1 MSARSDH
8 RSPVIDGGALCD
20 NRTPMSAQAPPHQQA
35 PQGANGGRWQARLRW
50 ALTHSPYLLALAPA
64 IALAIALSLLLPERP
79 TGAISPLEANPEL
92 EPGTA
97 LPGRP
102 APGFTLT
109 DQFGRRVSLA
119 SFRGKAVV
127 LAFNDPQCLGVC
139 PLTTAE
145 MALAKRM
152 LGSAGSEVQLLGVD
166 ANPTATSVAD
176 VRSYS
181 AVHGLMRQWYFLT
194 AQLPALR
201 HVWHQ
206 YGIEA
211 RVIHGQIDHT
221 PAVYIISPAGD
232 LVKVYMTPTA
242 FAGRDQQ
249 AQILARELSSLLPG
263 HPQVRSSLSYRRPA
277 PYSAHQAITLP
288 TLAGGRLRL
297 GATGAPHLLLFFAT
311 WDREVED
318 LAARLDSLNTY
329 ATGAADAGL
338 PELVAV
344 DLAPVE
350 PSASAL
356 PALVRTLPAALA
368 YPVAID
374 QSGRLADLYQLEE
387 EPWLVLTSASGK
399 VLWYYDVAAS
409 GWPSESALIAQIR
422 AALSKASPD
431 QQSAARALAGSPAPL
446 AALHAEGGEI
456 LPGGQRA
463 LSARIA
469 ALRGHPIVVNAWAS
483 WCTPCQQEA
492 PLLES
497 ASLRFGAQVAFLGAD
512 TEDPL
517 GSARSFLAGHRL
529 SYPSYQTTQ
538 AGLNSLA
545 PVTGLPDTIFISPQG
560 KVVGLHI
567 GEYASLG
574 VLDAEVQA
582 HLH

>member
-181 AVHGLMRQWYFLT
+181 AVHGLMRQRYFLT

-329 ATGAADAGL
+329 ATGAAAAGL

-422 AALSKASPD
+422 AALSKASPACGAPRRGRRD
-431 QQSAARALAGSPAPL
+431 PARRPA
-446 AALHAEGGEI
+446 
-456 LPGGQRA
+456 RA
-463 LSARIA
+463 LSAHRRPARPSDRRQRVGLVVHPLPAGGAPARERLA
-469 ALRGHPIVVNAWAS
+469 ALRGPGRLPGRRHRRPARLR
-483 WCTPCQQEA
+483 T
-492 PLLES
+492 LLSGGPS
-497 ASLRFGAQVAFLGAD
+497 AELSQLPDDAGGPQLARSGDWPAGHDLHLAAGQGLGAAHRRIR
-512 TEDPL
+512 L
-517 GSARSFLAGHRL
+517 ARGA
-529 SYPSYQTTQ
+529 
-538 AGLNSLA
+538 
-545 PVTGLPDTIFISPQG
+545 
-560 KVVGLHI
+560 
-567 GEYASLG
+567 
-574 VLDAEVQA
+574 
-582 HLH
+582 